1 MPYSFM
7 GITAAA
13 VGMAY
18 PAARALGGAVRATVQ
33 WEDAQANV
41 AKTTN
46 ASKSEMEGLS
56 KSIRGMAKEMPES
69 QSEIANTM
77 AMAAQL
83 GVKNLK
89 GFTKVATQLG
99 VATNMTAEDA
109 ATNMA
114 RFANA
119 TGKPDSDFR
128 KLGSTVVQL
137 GNNYCPPTKQF
148 VG

>member
-1 MPYSFM
+1 
-7 GITAAA
+7 
-13 VGMAY
+13 
-18 PAARALGGAVRATVQ
+18 
-33 WEDAQANV
+33 
-41 AKTTN
+41 
-46 ASKSEMEGLS
+46 
-56 KSIRGMAKEMPES
+56 
-69 QSEIANTM
+69 M

-89 GFTKVATQLG
+89 GFTKVATQMS
-99 VATNMTAEDA
+99 VATDMSAEEA

-137 GNNYCPPTKQF
+137 GKECCPPSKQL

>member
-1 MPYSFM
+1 MLFRS
-7 GITAAA
+7 
-13 VGMAY
+13 
-18 PAARALGGAVRATVQ
+18 
-33 WEDAQANV
+33 
-41 AKTTN
+41 TN

-89 GFTKVATQLG
+89 GFTKVATQMS
-99 VATNMTAEDA
+99 VATDMTAEEA

-119 TGKPDSDFR
+119 TGKPDSDFK

-137 GNNYCPPTKQF
+137 GRHSCPPIKRL